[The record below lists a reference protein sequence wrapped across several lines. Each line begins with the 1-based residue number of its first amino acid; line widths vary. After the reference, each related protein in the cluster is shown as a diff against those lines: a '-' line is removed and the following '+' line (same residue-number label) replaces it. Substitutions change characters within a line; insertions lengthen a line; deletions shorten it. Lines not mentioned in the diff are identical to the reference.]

1 MYGYVK
7 RRLEE
12 VAEEGVKLRFM
23 SESYTSST
31 CPLHSKGCGKRI
43 LRGLFKCARLSKAFN
58 ADLVGAYNILSR
70 GISIT
75 PSLRKGDRGNGL
87 KTG

>member
-7 RRLEE
+7 RRLKE

-31 CPLHSKGCGKRI
+31 CPLHGKGCGKRI
-43 LRGLFKCARLSKAFN
+43 LRGYSNVL
-58 ADLVGAYNILSR
+58 G
-70 GISIT
+70 
-75 PSLRKGDRGNGL
+75 
-87 KTG
+87 